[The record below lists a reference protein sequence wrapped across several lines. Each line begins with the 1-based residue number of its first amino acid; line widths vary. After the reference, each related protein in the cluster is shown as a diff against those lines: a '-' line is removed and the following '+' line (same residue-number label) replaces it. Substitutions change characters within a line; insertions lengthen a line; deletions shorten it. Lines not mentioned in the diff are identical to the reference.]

1 MVIVDTLVID
11 ANRRTGLALL
21 AGAVV
26 LAAVTGVA
34 DAGGRLLAAPAALLA
49 LVLAVRELRGG
60 ALLRADREG
69 VVVRQG
75 WRTVSAG
82 WDRVERLR
90 VVKDRRAELLEIDV
104 GATVLVLSRQR
115 LGRYPADV
123 LDDLQ
128 ALRP

>member
-1 MVIVDTLVID
+1 MDTLVID
-11 ANRRTGLALL
+11 ADRRSGLALL
-21 AGAVV
+21 AGALL
-26 LAAVTGVA
+26 LAALTVVA
-34 DAGGRLLAAPAALLA
+34 DPGGRLLAAPAAVIALLA
-49 LVLAVRELRGG
+49 AVRELRGG

-82 WDRVERLR
+82 WEQVERLR

-123 LDDLQ
+123 LADLQ
-128 ALRP
+128 ALRS

>member
-1 MVIVDTLVID
+1 MTMDTLVID
-11 ANRRTGLALL
+11 TDRRSGLALL
-21 AGAVV
+21 AGALV
-26 LAAVTGVA
+26 LAVVAVVA
-34 DAGGRLLAAPAALLA
+34 DPGGRLLAAPAALLA
-49 LVLAVRELRGG
+49 LVAAVRELRGG

-82 WDRVERLR
+82 WDQVERLR

-123 LDDLQ
+123 LADLQ
-128 ALRP
+128 ALQP